1 MLAKVGSYA
10 ARSDRVIVDDDLG
23 AGIDGIVVLLESD
36 VQPGFSVL
44 KMHFERG
51 AYLRER
57 DAYLHLRDH
66 QWRSVCGCEIPSLLA
81 WDDAE
86 LALEMSFVKPPFV
99 LDFAQAF
106 LFWPPEFPDDVWEAT
121 YEKWR
126 EQFGADWGKASAILD
141 AFEAIDVYMLDP
153 NPHNF
158 RFR

>member
-1 MLAKVGSYA
+1 MLEKARRYA
-10 ARSDRVIVDDDLG
+10 ARSGRTILDDDLG
-23 AGIDGIVVLLESD
+23 EGIDGVVVLIGSD
-36 VQPGFSVL
+36 VQPQNSVL
-44 KMHFERG
+44 KLHFEER

-57 DAYLHLRDH
+57 DAYRHFQELKLENI
-66 QWRSVCGCEIPSLLA
+66 CGCEVPQLIGF
-81 WDDAE
+81 DDEE
-86 LALEMSFVKPPFV
+86 LAIEMTVVKPPFV

-106 LFWPPEFPDDVWEAT
+106 LFWPPEFPDDFWEAT

-126 EQFGADWGKASAILD
+126 EQFGDDWGKASAILD